1 MHKVA
6 AAPFADAHI
15 SARVFV
21 ERGSVEMLET
31 VAVNS
36 KMHRDEIKQYTDSRS
51 VASVDEDTQL
61 LGRAVACGR
70 SKESGRLI
78 SPRAVTRIF
87 GNRQE
92 LKIVV
97 AAFGEIRNEQLCK
110 LGVIIQ
116 SAVRLAS
123 ECGGVKLVD
132 IYRTVSALSN
142 TCITRGAVCVR
153 YTGMGM

>member
-6 AAPFADAHI
+6 AAPFADANI

-61 LGRAVACGR
+61 LWRAVACGR

-97 AAFGEIRNEQLCK
+97 AAFGEIRNE
-110 LGVIIQ
+110 
-116 SAVRLAS
+116 
-123 ECGGVKLVD
+123 
-132 IYRTVSALSN
+132 
-142 TCITRGAVCVR
+142 
-153 YTGMGM
+153 